1 MNDQQVI
8 EDLHTRWVFGWDRRE
23 GDEPFGFA
31 RTFGEFY
38 DFSSPEV
45 RLYDDF
51 DPERRVSTTATG
63 YGAIWEPVF
72 RGVVSAWHVVDDGPH
87 VIAADGLAASTLR
100 FLARIVAPGGVT
112 DIRTTTSLVWHRTAA
127 GWRIVREHNSTE
139 VLQPGELDGRF
150 DGA

>member
-1 MNDQQVI
+1 MI

-23 GDEPFGFA
+23 GDEPFDFA

-38 DFSSPEV
+38 DFGSPEV

-51 DPERRVSTTATG
+51 DPEHRVSTTPSR
-63 YGAIWEPVF
+63 YGAIWEPAF
-72 RGVVSAWHVVDDGPH
+72 RDMVSARHAVDDGPH
-87 VIAADGLAASTLR
+87 VLTADGLAASTLR

-112 DIRTTTSLVWHRTAA
+112 DIRTTTSLVWHRTVA

-139 VLQPGELDGRF
+139 VLPPGELDGLF
-150 DGA
+150 GDA